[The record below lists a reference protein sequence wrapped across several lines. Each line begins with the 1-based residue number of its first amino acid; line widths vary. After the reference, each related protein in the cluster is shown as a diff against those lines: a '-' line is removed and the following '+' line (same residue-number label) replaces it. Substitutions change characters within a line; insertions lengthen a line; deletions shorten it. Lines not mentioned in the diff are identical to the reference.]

1 MKLLSFSLKWTEEEK
16 NSLIERSELK
26 FPSIPLFDWWKQKK
40 KKGKNC
46 IKIKEKRYIKNE

>member
-16 NSLIERSELK
+16 GSLIERSELK

-40 KKGKNC
+40 KGKKLYQNKRE
-46 IKIKEKRYIKNE
+46 KIY